1 MRHVIG
7 AKVLIQLVHWPYL
20 DCQCGLQSAIADSM
34 LYLLGGVGQDD
45 KASPAVFTAPLDFL
59 FNHQLKWSSHQDLPW
74 LCSAPVSIQGRSVLV
89 MGGAKLLED
98 T

>member
-20 DCQCGLQSAIADSM
+20 DCQCGLQSAIADNM
-34 LYLLGGVGQDD
+34 LYLLGGAGQDD

-59 FNHQLKWSSHQDLPW
+59 FNHQLKWSFHQDLPW
-74 LCSAPVSIQGRSVLV
+74 LHQYTRKKCVSDGRSKVV
-89 MGGAKLLED
+89 RR
-98 T
+98 